1 MQTFQ
6 IHTKEKREATGDL
19 FGIFF
24 EDINHAADGGLYAE
38 LIQNRAFEFDP
49 IDNKQYHALYA
60 WEKCCLNTEEAV
72 APVEGVVQAESVAQ
86 TNATRQPT
94 QADSEAVSLEILTD
108 SPYTQKN
115 PHYLRITA
123 KTPYAGV
130 ENIGFNSGVALEGG
144 ETYHFSCYLRKVD
157 EPMNVKVCLVGKNS
171 ADGNGEKYGKE
182 YASCER
188 MADSSDWKKYTA
200 DLVIPADE
208 GCTDARLAL
217 VCTTPG
223 SVEVD
228 FVSLFPEH
236 TYKNRPNGLRKD
248 LCEMLEA
255 MHPKFIRFPGGC
267 LVHDGQLDLNAR
279 DSMYRWKNTIG
290 PVEERPARR
299 NNWGYNQT
307 LGLGYFEYFQL
318 AEDIGAEPLPV
329 LPAAYDPH
337 HQRKVPLD
345 ELGPWIDDA
354 LDLIEFANGDE
365 TTVWGKKRAEMGH
378 PKPFGLKY
386 LAIGNEEVG
395 EGFTERY
402 PYFHKAI
409 REKYPEIKLIGS
421 ASPFAAGGE
430 YERGWASA
438 RECGCDL
445 IDEHYYMNTDWM
457 IANVDRYDSFS
468 AEDPKVF
475 LGEYAS
481 WGNQWQNGLAEAA
494 FMTGL
499 EKNVHAVGLACYAP
513 MFANVDYVNWRP
525 DMIWFDN
532 HQVYGSANYYVQS
545 MFMRHQGTHRLDF
558 AVSEPEAEKTLR
570 LQEEEAIR
578 AGAKTVSG
586 SVRLQVN
593 EGQGVFF
600 EVTVQNND
608 TGKLHR
614 FTDCVCG
621 ADLEKLPKTYENAV
635 EAGVIPADWTDYTL
649 TMKAKETEGRKG
661 FMVCIGESHDNI
673 LWTLGGWQNLDISLE
688 HFKFGKGAC
697 LSEAMFSAEKDHEYE
712 LKLIVNGRT
721 MKAYVDGVE
730 YLDTIDKVPV
740 AKPLYVSAVFDEP
753 TGDVIIKAVNITG
766 KKQEAKIVLDGISGT
781 HQVQVEKMVAM
792 PSDENTME
800 KKKKVVPVTAEET
813 IEVAK
818 NGTFTRTFEPYSL
831 TILRIHP

>member
-1 MQTFQ
+1 MPCQLDEKNGQT
-6 IHTKEKREATGDL
+6 D
-19 FGIFF
+19 
-24 EDINHAADGGLYAE
+24 AAD
-38 LIQNRAFEFDP
+38 
-49 IDNKQYHALYA
+49 
-60 WEKCCLNTEEAV
+60 
-72 APVEGVVQAESVAQ
+72 
-86 TNATRQPT
+86 
-94 QADSEAVSLEILTD
+94 VSLTILTD
-108 SPYTQKN
+108 SPYTKKN

-123 KTPYAGV
+123 NSAAAGV
-130 ENIGFNSGVALEGG
+130 KNLGFNSGIALEAG
-144 ETYHFSCYLRKVD
+144 ETYHFSCYLRKID
-157 EPMNVKVCLVGKNS
+157 EPVTVKACLI
-171 ADGNGEKYGKE
+171 GKE
-182 YASCER
+182 GQIYASCELT
-188 MADSSDWKKYTA
+188 ADASDWKKYTA
-200 DLVIPADE
+200 DLKIAE
-208 GCTDARLAL
+208 GTSCTDANLAL
-217 VCTTPG
+217 VCMTPG

-228 FVSLFPEH
+228 FVSLFPAH

-267 LVHDGQLDLNAR
+267 LVHDGQLDENAR

-307 LGLGYFEYFQL
+307 FGLGYYEYFQL

-365 TTVWGKKRAEMGH
+365 TTVWGKKRADMGH
-378 PKPFGLKY
+378 PKPFGLHY

-409 REKYPEIKLIGS
+409 REKYPDIKLIGS

-457 IANVDRYDSFS
+457 IANVDRYDNFLSS
-468 AEDPKVF
+468 DPKVF

-481 WGNQWQNGLAEAA
+481 WGNQWENGLAEAA

-532 HQVYGSANYYVQS
+532 HQVYGSVNYYVQS

-558 AVSEPEAEKTLR
+558 TVTEPELEQTARLLAEQK
-570 LQEEEAIR
+570 IR
-578 AGAKTVSG
+578 ESAKTISG
-586 SVRLQVN
+586 PIRVLVN

-600 EVTVQNND
+600 EVTVKNHD

-621 ADLEKLPKTYENAV
+621 TESENRAASYENAV
-635 EAGVIPADWTDYTL
+635 ETGVIPKDWTNYTL
-649 TMKAKETEGRKG
+649 TMKAKETEGKKG
-661 FMVCIGESHDNI
+661 FLVYLGEASDHM
-673 LWTLGGWQNLDISLE
+673 LWTLGGWQNLDISME
-688 HFKFGKGAC
+688 HFKNGRGAC

-712 LKLIVNGRT
+712 LMLVVKDRT
-721 MKAYVDGVE
+721 MKIYVDGEE
-730 YLDTIDKVPV
+730 YLDTIDKIPVP
-740 AKPLYVSAVFDEP
+740 KPLYVSAALDEA
-753 TGDVIIKAVNITG
+753 TGDVIVKAVNITG
-766 KKQEAKIVLDGISGT
+766 NSQTAQLVLDGVNGT
-781 HQVQVEKMVAM
+781 HNVLVEKMAAAL
-792 PSDENTME
+792 SDENTME
-800 KKKKVVPVTAEET
+800 NKKCVVPAVSEET
-813 IEVAK
+813 IPD
-818 NGTFTRTFEPYSL
+818 GTFTRTFEPYSL
-831 TILRIHP
+831 TILRIRQ

>member
-1 MQTFQ
+1 MPCQLD
-6 IHTKEKREATGDL
+6 EKNGQVD
-19 FGIFF
+19 
-24 EDINHAADGGLYAE
+24 AAD
-38 LIQNRAFEFDP
+38 
-49 IDNKQYHALYA
+49 
-60 WEKCCLNTEEAV
+60 
-72 APVEGVVQAESVAQ
+72 
-86 TNATRQPT
+86 
-94 QADSEAVSLEILTD
+94 VSLTILTD
-108 SPYTQKN
+108 SPYTKKN

-123 KTPYAGV
+123 NSAYAGV
-130 ENIGFNSGVALEGG
+130 KNLGFNSGISLEGG
-144 ETYHFSCYLRKVD
+144 ERYHFSCYLRKVD
-157 EPMNVKVCLVGKNS
+157 EPVKVKACLI
-171 ADGNGEKYGKE
+171 GKE
-182 YASCER
+182 GQIYASCEIT
-188 MADSSDWKKYTA
+188 ADASDWKKYTA
-200 DLVIPADE
+200 DLEIAE
-208 GCTDARLAL
+208 GTSCTDANLAL
-217 VCTTPG
+217 VCMTPG

-228 FVSLFPEH
+228 FVSLFPAH

-267 LVHDGQLDLNAR
+267 LVHDGQLDENAR

-307 LGLGYFEYFQL
+307 LGLGYYEYFQL

-365 TTVWGKKRAEMGH
+365 TTVWGKKRADMGH
-378 PKPFGLKY
+378 PKPFGLHY

-409 REKYPEIKLIGS
+409 REKYPDIKLIGS

-457 IANVDRYDSFS
+457 IANVDRYDNFLSS
-468 AEDPKVF
+468 DPKVF

-481 WGNQWQNGLAEAA
+481 WGNQWENGLAEAA

-532 HQVYGSANYYVQS
+532 HQVYGSVNYYVQS

-558 AVSEPEAEKTLR
+558 TVTEPEAEQTAR
-570 LQEEEAIR
+570 LLAEQKIR
-578 AGAKTVSG
+578 ESAKTISG
-586 SVRLQVN
+586 PIRVLVN

-600 EVTVQNND
+600 EVTVKNHD

-621 ADLEKLPKTYENAV
+621 TESENRAASYENAV
-635 EAGVIPADWTDYTL
+635 ETGVIPKDWTNYTL
-649 TMKAKETEGRKG
+649 TMKAKETEGKKG
-661 FMVCIGESHDNI
+661 FLVYLGEESDHM
-673 LWTLGGWQNLDISLE
+673 LWTLGGWQNLDISME
-688 HFKFGKGAC
+688 HFKNGKGAC

-712 LKLIVNGRT
+712 LMLVVKDRT
-721 MKAYVDGVE
+721 MKIYVDGEE
-730 YLDTIDKVPV
+730 YLDTIDKIPVP
-740 AKPLYVSAVFDEP
+740 KPLYVSAALDEA
-753 TGDVIIKAVNITG
+753 TGDVIVKAVNITG
-766 KKQEAKIVLDGISGT
+766 NSQTAQLALDGVNGT
-781 HQVQVEKMVAM
+781 HNVLVEKMAAAL
-792 PSDENTME
+792 SDENTME
-800 KKKKVVPVTAEET
+800 NKKCVVPAVSEET
-813 IEVAK
+813 IPD
-818 NGTFTRTFEPYSL
+818 GTFTRTFEPYSL
-831 TILRIHP
+831 TILRIRQ

>member
-1 MQTFQ
+1 MSCQLD
-6 IHTKEKREATGDL
+6 EKNGQVD
-19 FGIFF
+19 
-24 EDINHAADGGLYAE
+24 AAD
-38 LIQNRAFEFDP
+38 
-49 IDNKQYHALYA
+49 
-60 WEKCCLNTEEAV
+60 
-72 APVEGVVQAESVAQ
+72 
-86 TNATRQPT
+86 
-94 QADSEAVSLEILTD
+94 VSLTILTD
-108 SPYTQKN
+108 SPYTKKN

-123 KTPYAGV
+123 NSAYAGV
-130 ENIGFNSGVALEGG
+130 KNLGFNSGISLEGG
-144 ETYHFSCYLRKVD
+144 ERYHFSCYLRKVD
-157 EPMNVKVCLVGKNS
+157 EPVKVKACLI
-171 ADGNGEKYGKE
+171 GKE
-182 YASCER
+182 GQIYASCEIT
-188 MADSSDWKKYTA
+188 ADASDWKKYTA
-200 DLVIPADE
+200 DLEIAE
-208 GCTDARLAL
+208 GTSCTDANLAL
-217 VCTTPG
+217 VCMTPG

-228 FVSLFPEH
+228 FVSLFPAH

-267 LVHDGQLDLNAR
+267 LVHDGQLDENAR

-307 LGLGYFEYFQL
+307 LGLGYYEYFQL

-365 TTVWGKKRAEMGH
+365 TTVWGKKRADMGH
-378 PKPFGLKY
+378 PKPFGLHY

-409 REKYPEIKLIGS
+409 REKYPDIKLIGS

-457 IANVDRYDSFS
+457 IANVDRYDNFLSS
-468 AEDPKVF
+468 DPKVF

-481 WGNQWQNGLAEAA
+481 WGNQWENGLFEAA

-532 HQVYGSANYYVQS
+532 HQVYGSVNYYVQS

-558 AVSEPEAEKTLR
+558 TVKEPELEQTARLLAEQK
-570 LQEEEAIR
+570 IR
-578 AGAKTVSG
+578 ESAKTISG
-586 SVRLQVN
+586 PIRVLVN

-600 EVTVQNND
+600 EVTVKNHD

-621 ADLEKLPKTYENAV
+621 TESENRAVSYENAV
-635 EAGVIPADWTDYTL
+635 EVGVIPKDWTNYTL
-649 TMKAKETEGRKG
+649 TMKAKETEGKKG
-661 FMVCIGESHDNI
+661 FLVYLGEESDHM
-673 LWTLGGWQNLDISLE
+673 LWTLGGWQNLDISME
-688 HFKFGKGAC
+688 HFKNGKGAC

-712 LKLIVNGRT
+712 LMLVVKDRT
-721 MKAYVDGVE
+721 MKIYVDGEE
-730 YLDTIDKVPV
+730 YLDTIDKIPVP
-740 AKPLYVSAVFDEP
+740 KPLYVSAALDEA
-753 TGDVIIKAVNITG
+753 TGDVIVKAVNITG
-766 KKQEAKIVLDGISGT
+766 NSQTAQLALDGVNGT
-781 HQVQVEKMVAM
+781 HNVLVEKMAAAL
-792 PSDENTME
+792 SDENTME
-800 KKKKVVPVTAEET
+800 NKKCVVPAVSEET
-813 IEVAK
+813 IPD
-818 NGTFTRTFEPYSL
+818 GTFTRTFEPYSL
-831 TILRIHP
+831 TILRIRQ

>member
-38 LIQNRAFEFDP
+38 LVQNRAFEFDP

-60 WEKCCLNTEEAV
+60 WEKCSLNAKEKQAAEAV
-72 APVEGVVQAESVAQ
+72 F
-86 TNATRQPT
+86 
-94 QADSEAVSLEILTD
+94 LEILTD

-123 KTPYAGV
+123 KAPYAGV
-130 ENIGFNSGVALEGG
+130 QNIGFNSGISLAGG

-157 EPMNVKVCLVGKNS
+157 EQVTVKVCLIGK
-171 ADGNGEKYGKE
+171 DEKYGKE
-182 YASCER
+182 YAACELVS
-188 MADSSDWKKYTA
+188 DSSDWKKYTA
-200 DLVIPADE
+200 DLVIPE
-208 GCTDARLAL
+208 GESCTDARLAL
-217 VCTTPG
+217 VCTTSG

-228 FVSLFPEH
+228 FVSLFPAH

-267 LVHDGQLDLNAR
+267 LVHDGQLDPNAR

-365 TTVWGKKRAEMGH
+365 TTVWGKKRAQMGH

-395 EGFTERY
+395 EGFPERY

-532 HQVYGSANYYVQS
+532 HQVYGSVNYYVQS

-558 AVSEPEAEKTLR
+558 TMSEPQDEQTARLAAE
-570 LQEEEAIR
+570 QEIR
-578 AGAKTVSG
+578 DNAKTISG
-586 SVRLQVN
+586 PVRLQVN

-621 ADLEKLPKTYENAV
+621 AESEKRSVSYANAV
-635 EAGVIPADWTDYTL
+635 EAGVIPADWTNYTL
-649 TMKAKETEGRKG
+649 TMKAKEIEGRKG
-661 FMVCIGESHDNI
+661 FMIYIGEAHDNM

-688 HFKFGKGAC
+688 HFKNGKGAC
-697 LSEAMFSAEKDHEYE
+697 LSEAMFSAEKEHEYE
-712 LKLIVNGRT
+712 FKLIVEGRT
-721 MKAYVDGVE
+721 MKAYVDDVK

-740 AKPLYVSAVFDEP
+740 AQPLYVSAALDEL
-753 TGDVIIKAVNITG
+753 TGDVIVKAVNITG
-766 KKQEAKIVLDGISGT
+766 KKQEAEIALDGIKGV

-800 KKKKVVPVTAEET
+800 EKKKVVPVTAEER
-813 IEVAK
+813 IAD
-818 NGTFTRTFEPYSL
+818 GTFTRAFEPYSL

>member
-1 MQTFQ
+1 MPCQLDEKNGQT
-6 IHTKEKREATGDL
+6 D
-19 FGIFF
+19 
-24 EDINHAADGGLYAE
+24 AAD
-38 LIQNRAFEFDP
+38 
-49 IDNKQYHALYA
+49 
-60 WEKCCLNTEEAV
+60 
-72 APVEGVVQAESVAQ
+72 
-86 TNATRQPT
+86 
-94 QADSEAVSLEILTD
+94 VSLTILTD
-108 SPYTQKN
+108 SPYTKKN

-123 KTPYAGV
+123 NSAAAGV
-130 ENIGFNSGVALEGG
+130 KNLGFNSGIALKGG
-144 ETYHFSCYLRKVD
+144 ETYHFSCYLRKID
-157 EPMNVKVCLVGKNS
+157 EPVTVKACLI
-171 ADGNGEKYGKE
+171 GKE
-182 YASCER
+182 GQIYASCELA
-188 MADSSDWKKYTA
+188 ADASDWKKYTA
-200 DLVIPADE
+200 DLKIAE
-208 GCTDARLAL
+208 GTSCTDANLAL
-217 VCTTPG
+217 VCMTPG

-228 FVSLFPEH
+228 FVSLFPAH
-236 TYKNRPNGLRKD
+236 TYKDRPNGLRKD

-267 LVHDGQLDLNAR
+267 LVHDGQLDENAR

-307 LGLGYFEYFQL
+307 LGLGYYEYFQL
-318 AEDIGAEPLPV
+318 AEDIGVEPLPV

-365 TTVWGKKRAEMGH
+365 TTVWGKKRADMGH
-378 PKPFGLKY
+378 PKPFGLHY

-409 REKYPEIKLIGS
+409 REKYPDIKLIGS

-457 IANVDRYDSFS
+457 IANVDRYDNFLSS
-468 AEDPKVF
+468 DPKVF

-481 WGNQWQNGLAEAA
+481 WGNQWENGLAEAA

-532 HQVYGSANYYVQS
+532 HQVYGSVNYYVQS

-558 AVSEPEAEKTLR
+558 TVTEPELEQTARLLAEQK
-570 LQEEEAIR
+570 IR
-578 AGAKTVSG
+578 ESAKTISG
-586 SVRLQVN
+586 PIRVLVN

-600 EVTVQNND
+600 EVTVKNHD

-621 ADLEKLPKTYENAV
+621 TESENRAASYENAV
-635 EAGVIPADWTDYTL
+635 ETGVIPKDWTNYTL
-649 TMKAKETEGRKG
+649 TMKAKETEGKKG
-661 FMVCIGESHDNI
+661 FLVYLGEASDHM
-673 LWTLGGWQNLDISLE
+673 LWTLGGWQNLDISME
-688 HFKFGKGAC
+688 HFKNGKGAC

-712 LKLIVNGRT
+712 LMLVVKDRT
-721 MKAYVDGVE
+721 MKIYVDGEE
-730 YLDTIDKVPV
+730 YLDTIDKIPVP
-740 AKPLYVSAVFDEP
+740 KPLYVSAALDEA
-753 TGDVIIKAVNITG
+753 TGDVIVKAVNITG
-766 KKQEAKIVLDGISGT
+766 NSQTAQLVLDGVNGT
-781 HQVQVEKMVAM
+781 HNVLVEKMAAAL
-792 PSDENTME
+792 SDENTME
-800 KKKKVVPVTAEET
+800 NKKCVVPAVSEET
-813 IEVAK
+813 IPD
-818 NGTFTRTFEPYSL
+818 GTFTRTFEPYSL
-831 TILRIHP
+831 TILRIRQ

>member
-1 MQTFQ
+1 MSCQLD
-6 IHTKEKREATGDL
+6 EKNGQVD
-19 FGIFF
+19 
-24 EDINHAADGGLYAE
+24 AAD
-38 LIQNRAFEFDP
+38 
-49 IDNKQYHALYA
+49 
-60 WEKCCLNTEEAV
+60 
-72 APVEGVVQAESVAQ
+72 
-86 TNATRQPT
+86 
-94 QADSEAVSLEILTD
+94 VSLTILTD
-108 SPYTQKN
+108 SPYTKKN

-123 KTPYAGV
+123 NSAYAGV
-130 ENIGFNSGVALEGG
+130 KNLGFNSGISLEGG
-144 ETYHFSCYLRKVD
+144 ERYHFSCYLRKVD
-157 EPMNVKVCLVGKNS
+157 EPVKVKACLI
-171 ADGNGEKYGKE
+171 GKE
-182 YASCER
+182 GQIYASCEIT
-188 MADSSDWKKYTA
+188 ADASDWKKYTA
-200 DLVIPADE
+200 DLEIAE
-208 GCTDARLAL
+208 GTSCTDANLAL
-217 VCTTPG
+217 VCMTPG

-228 FVSLFPEH
+228 FVSLFPAH

-267 LVHDGQLDLNAR
+267 LVHDGQLDENAR

-307 LGLGYFEYFQL
+307 LGLGYYEYFQL

-365 TTVWGKKRAEMGH
+365 TTVWGKKRADMGH
-378 PKPFGLKY
+378 PKPFGLHY

-409 REKYPEIKLIGS
+409 REKYPDIKLIGS

-457 IANVDRYDSFS
+457 IANVDRYDNFLSS
-468 AEDPKVF
+468 DPKVF

-481 WGNQWQNGLAEAA
+481 WGNQWENGLAEAA

-532 HQVYGSANYYVQS
+532 HQVYGSVNYYVQS

-558 AVSEPEAEKTLR
+558 TVTEPELEQTAR
-570 LQEEEAIR
+570 LLEEQKIR
-578 AGAKTVSG
+578 ESAKTISG
-586 SVRLQVN
+586 PIRVLVN

-600 EVTVQNND
+600 EVTVKNHD
-608 TGKLHR
+608 TEKLHR

-621 ADLEKLPKTYENAV
+621 TESENRAASYENAV
-635 EAGVIPADWTDYTL
+635 ETGVIPKDWTNYTL
-649 TMKAKETEGRKG
+649 TMKAKETEGKKG
-661 FMVCIGESHDNI
+661 FLVYLGEASDHM
-673 LWTLGGWQNLDISLE
+673 LWTLGGWQNLDISME
-688 HFKFGKGAC
+688 HFKNGKGAC

-712 LKLIVNGRT
+712 LMLVVKDRT
-721 MKAYVDGVE
+721 MKIYVDGEE
-730 YLDTIDKVPV
+730 YLDTIDKIPVP
-740 AKPLYVSAVFDEP
+740 KPLYVSAALDEA
-753 TGDVIIKAVNITG
+753 TGDVIVKAVNITG
-766 KKQEAKIVLDGISGT
+766 NSQTAQLALDGVNGT
-781 HQVQVEKMVAM
+781 HNVLVEKMAAAL
-792 PSDENTME
+792 SDENTME
-800 KKKKVVPVTAEET
+800 NKKCVVPAVSEET
-813 IEVAK
+813 IPD
-818 NGTFTRTFEPYSL
+818 GTFTRTFEPYSL
-831 TILRIHP
+831 TILRIRQ

>member
-1 MQTFQ
+1 MPCQLD
-6 IHTKEKREATGDL
+6 EKNGQVD
-19 FGIFF
+19 
-24 EDINHAADGGLYAE
+24 AAD
-38 LIQNRAFEFDP
+38 
-49 IDNKQYHALYA
+49 
-60 WEKCCLNTEEAV
+60 
-72 APVEGVVQAESVAQ
+72 
-86 TNATRQPT
+86 
-94 QADSEAVSLEILTD
+94 VSLTILTD
-108 SPYTQKN
+108 SPYTKKN

-123 KTPYAGV
+123 NSAYAGV
-130 ENIGFNSGVALEGG
+130 KNLGFNSGISLEGG
-144 ETYHFSCYLRKVD
+144 ERYHFSCYLRKVD
-157 EPMNVKVCLVGKNS
+157 EPVKVKACLI
-171 ADGNGEKYGKE
+171 GKE
-182 YASCER
+182 GQIYASCEIT
-188 MADSSDWKKYTA
+188 ADASDWKKYTA
-200 DLVIPADE
+200 DLEIAE
-208 GCTDARLAL
+208 GTSCTDANLAL
-217 VCTTPG
+217 VCMTPG

-228 FVSLFPEH
+228 FVSLFPAH

-267 LVHDGQLDLNAR
+267 LVHDGQLDENAR

-307 LGLGYFEYFQL
+307 LGLGYYEYFQL

-365 TTVWGKKRAEMGH
+365 TTVWGKKRADMGH
-378 PKPFGLKY
+378 PKPFGLHY

-409 REKYPEIKLIGS
+409 REKYPDIKLIGS

-457 IANVDRYDSFS
+457 IANVDRYDNFLSS
-468 AEDPKVF
+468 DPKVF

-481 WGNQWQNGLAEAA
+481 WGNQWENGLAEAA

-532 HQVYGSANYYVQS
+532 HQVYGSVNYYVQS

-558 AVSEPEAEKTLR
+558 TVTEPELEQTARLLAEQK
-570 LQEEEAIR
+570 IR
-578 AGAKTVSG
+578 ESAKTISG
-586 SVRLQVN
+586 PIRLLVN

-600 EVTVQNND
+600 EVTVKNHD

-621 ADLEKLPKTYENAV
+621 TESENRAVSYENAV
-635 EAGVIPADWTDYTL
+635 EVGVIPKDWTNYTL
-649 TMKAKETEGRKG
+649 TMKAKETEGKKG
-661 FMVCIGESHDNI
+661 FLVYLGEESDHM
-673 LWTLGGWQNLDISLE
+673 LWTLGGWQNLDISME
-688 HFKFGKGAC
+688 HFKNGRGAC

-712 LKLIVNGRT
+712 LMLVVKDRT
-721 MKAYVDGVE
+721 MKIYVDGEE
-730 YLDTIDKVPV
+730 YLDTIDKIPVP
-740 AKPLYVSAVFDEP
+740 KQLYVSAALDEA
-753 TGDVIIKAVNITG
+753 TGDVIVKAVNITG
-766 KKQEAKIVLDGISGT
+766 NSQTAQLALDGVNGT
-781 HQVQVEKMVAM
+781 HNVLVEKMAAAL
-792 PSDENTME
+792 SYENTME
-800 KKKKVVPVTAEET
+800 NKKCVVPAVSEET
-813 IEVAK
+813 IPD
-818 NGTFTRTFEPYSL
+818 GTFTRTFEPYSL
-831 TILRIHP
+831 TILRIRQ

>member
-1 MQTFQ
+1 MPCQLD
-6 IHTKEKREATGDL
+6 EKNGQVD
-19 FGIFF
+19 
-24 EDINHAADGGLYAE
+24 AAD
-38 LIQNRAFEFDP
+38 
-49 IDNKQYHALYA
+49 
-60 WEKCCLNTEEAV
+60 
-72 APVEGVVQAESVAQ
+72 
-86 TNATRQPT
+86 
-94 QADSEAVSLEILTD
+94 VSLTILTD
-108 SPYTQKN
+108 SPYTKKN

-123 KTPYAGV
+123 NSAYAGV
-130 ENIGFNSGVALEGG
+130 KNLGFNSGISLEGG
-144 ETYHFSCYLRKVD
+144 ERYHFSCYLRKVD
-157 EPMNVKVCLVGKNS
+157 EPVKVKACLI
-171 ADGNGEKYGKE
+171 GKE
-182 YASCER
+182 GQIYASCEIT
-188 MADSSDWKKYTA
+188 ADASDWKKYTA
-200 DLVIPADE
+200 DLEIAE
-208 GCTDARLAL
+208 GTSCTDANLAL
-217 VCTTPG
+217 VCMTPG

-228 FVSLFPEH
+228 FVSLFPAH

-267 LVHDGQLDLNAR
+267 LVHDGQLDENAR

-307 LGLGYFEYFQL
+307 LGLGYYEYFQL

-365 TTVWGKKRAEMGH
+365 TTVWGKKRADMGH
-378 PKPFGLKY
+378 PKPFGLHY

-409 REKYPEIKLIGS
+409 REKYPDIKLIGS

-457 IANVDRYDSFS
+457 IANVDRYDNFLSS
-468 AEDPKVF
+468 DPKVF

-481 WGNQWQNGLAEAA
+481 WGNQWENGLAEAA

-532 HQVYGSANYYVQS
+532 HQVYGSVNYYVQS

-558 AVSEPEAEKTLR
+558 TVTEPELEQTARLLAEQK
-570 LQEEEAIR
+570 IR
-578 AGAKTVSG
+578 ESAKTISG
-586 SVRLQVN
+586 PIRVLVN

-600 EVTVQNND
+600 EVTVKNHD

-621 ADLEKLPKTYENAV
+621 TESENRAASYENAV
-635 EAGVIPADWTDYTL
+635 ETGVIPKDWTNYTL
-649 TMKAKETEGRKG
+649 TMKAKETEGKKG
-661 FMVCIGESHDNI
+661 FLVYLGEESDHM
-673 LWTLGGWQNLDISLE
+673 LWTLGGWQNLDISME
-688 HFKFGKGAC
+688 HFKNGRGAC

-712 LKLIVNGRT
+712 LMLVVKDRT
-721 MKAYVDGVE
+721 MKIYVDGEE
-730 YLDTIDKVPV
+730 YLDTIDKIPVP
-740 AKPLYVSAVFDEP
+740 KPLYVSAALDEA
-753 TGDVIIKAVNITG
+753 TGDVIVKAVNITG
-766 KKQEAKIVLDGISGT
+766 NSQTAQLALDGVNGT
-781 HQVQVEKMVAM
+781 HNVLVEKMAAAL
-792 PSDENTME
+792 SDENTME
-800 KKKKVVPVTAEET
+800 NKKCVVPAVSEET
-813 IEVAK
+813 IPD
-818 NGTFTRTFEPYSL
+818 GTFTRTFEPYSL
-831 TILRIHP
+831 TILRIRQ

>member
-38 LIQNRAFEFDP
+38 MIQNRAFEFDP

-60 WEKCCLNTEEAV
+60 WEKCCLNTEEAT
-72 APVEGVVQAESVAQ
+72 A
-86 TNATRQPT
+86 
-94 QADSEAVSLEILTD
+94 QADSEAVLLEILTD

-123 KTPYAGV
+123 KTPYTGV
-130 ENIGFNSGVALEGG
+130 ENTGFNSGIALTGG
-144 ETYHFSCYLRKVD
+144 ETYHFSCYLRKVG
-157 EPMNVKVCLVGKNS
+157 EPMNVKVCLMKKARKNENDETVGMDRV
-171 ADGNGEKYGKE
+171 DGNDRKDKEYSKE
-182 YASCER
+182 YASCNLT
-188 MADSSDWKKYTA
+188 ADSSEWKKYTA
-200 DLVIPADE
+200 DFVIPE
-208 GCTDARLAL
+208 GESCTDARLAL

-223 SVEVD
+223 SVEAD
-228 FVSLFPEH
+228 FVSLFPAH

-267 LVHDGQLDLNAR
+267 LVHDGQLDPNAR

-337 HQRKVPLD
+337 HQRKVPFD

-457 IANVDRYDSFS
+457 IANVDRYDNFS

-545 MFMRHQGTHRLDF
+545 MFMRHQGTHRFDF
-558 AVSEPEAEKTLR
+558 TVFEPDAEKALR
-570 LQEEEAIR
+570 LQKEEAIR
-578 AGAKTVSG
+578 AGAKTISG
-586 SVRLQVN
+586 PVRVLVN

-600 EVTVQNND
+600 DVTVQNTK

-621 ADLEKLPKTYENAV
+621 EDLEKCLVSYENAV
-635 EAGVIPADWTDYTL
+635 EAGVIPSDWTDYTL
-649 TMKAKETEGRKG
+649 TMKAKETAGRKG
-661 FMVCIGESHDNI
+661 FVVYIGEPHDNM

-688 HFKFGKGAC
+688 HFKYGKGAC
-697 LSEAMFSAEKDHEYE
+697 LSEAMFAAEKNHEYE
-712 LKLIVNGRT
+712 LKLTVSGRT

-740 AKPLYVSAVFDEP
+740 VQPLYVSAAFDDQ
-753 TGDVIIKAVNITG
+753 TGDVIVKAVNITG
-766 KKQEAKIVLDGISGT
+766 KECEAVIALDGISGV
-781 HQVQVEKMVAM
+781 HHVQIEKMAAL

-800 KKKKVVPVTAEET
+800 EKKKVVPVTAEET
-813 IEVAK
+813 IAG
-818 NGTFTRTFEPYSL
+818 GTFTRTFEPYSL

>member
-6 IHTKEKREATGDL
+6 INTKEKREATGDL

-49 IDNKQYHALYA
+49 IDNKNYLALYA
-60 WEKCCLNTEEAV
+60 WMPWQLDEKN
-72 APVEGVVQAESVAQ
+72 GQ
-86 TNATRQPT
+86 TDA
-94 QADSEAVSLEILTD
+94 ADVSLTILTE
-108 SPYTQKN
+108 SPYTKKN

-123 KTPYAGV
+123 NSAAAGV
-130 ENIGFNSGVALEGG
+130 KNLGFNSGIALECG
-144 ETYHFSCYLRKVD
+144 ETYHFSCYLRKID
-157 EPMNVKVCLVGKNS
+157 EPVTVKACLI
-171 ADGNGEKYGKE
+171 GKE
-182 YASCER
+182 GQIYASCELT
-188 MADSSDWKKYTA
+188 ADASDWKKYTA
-200 DLVIPADE
+200 DLKIAE
-208 GCTDARLAL
+208 GTSCTDANLAL
-217 VCTTPG
+217 VCMTPS

-228 FVSLFPEH
+228 FVSLFPAH

-267 LVHDGQLDLNAR
+267 LVHDGQLDENAR

-290 PVEERPARR
+290 PVEERSARR

-307 LGLGYFEYFQL
+307 LGLGYYEYFQL

-365 TTVWGKKRAEMGH
+365 TTVWGKKRADMGH
-378 PKPFGLKY
+378 PKPFGLHY

-409 REKYPEIKLIGS
+409 REKYPDIKLIGS

-457 IANVDRYDSFS
+457 IANVDRYDNFLSS
-468 AEDPKVF
+468 DPKVF

-481 WGNQWQNGLAEAA
+481 WGNQWENGLAEAA

-532 HQVYGSANYYVQS
+532 NQVYGSVNYYVQS

-558 AVSEPEAEKTLR
+558 TVTEPELEQTARLLAEQK
-570 LQEEEAIR
+570 IR
-578 AGAKTVSG
+578 ESAKTISG
-586 SVRLQVN
+586 PIRVLVN

-600 EVTVQNND
+600 EVTVKNHD

-621 ADLEKLPKTYENAV
+621 TESENRAASYENAV
-635 EAGVIPADWTDYTL
+635 ETGVIPKDWTNYTL
-649 TMKAKETEGRKG
+649 TMKAKETEGKKG
-661 FMVCIGESHDNI
+661 FLVYLGEASDHM
-673 LWTLGGWQNLDISLE
+673 LWTLGGWQNLDISME
-688 HFKFGKGAC
+688 HFKNGRGAC

-712 LKLIVNGRT
+712 LMLVVKDRT
-721 MKAYVDGVE
+721 MKIYVDGEE
-730 YLDTIDKVPV
+730 YLDTIDKIPVP
-740 AKPLYVSAVFDEP
+740 KPLYVSAALDEA
-753 TGDVIIKAVNITG
+753 TGDVIVKAVNITG
-766 KKQEAKIVLDGISGT
+766 NSQTAQLALDGVNGT
-781 HQVQVEKMVAM
+781 HNVLVEKMAAAL
-792 PSDENTME
+792 SDENTME
-800 KKKKVVPVTAEET
+800 NKKCVVPAVSEET
-813 IEVAK
+813 IPD
-818 NGTFTRTFEPYSL
+818 GTFTRTFEPYSL
-831 TILRIHP
+831 TILRIRQ

>member
-6 IHTKEKREATGDL
+6 INTKEKREATGDL

-49 IDNKQYHALYA
+49 IDNKKYHTLYA
-60 WEKCCLNTEEAV
+60 WMPCQLDEKN
-72 APVEGVVQAESVAQ
+72 GQ
-86 TNATRQPT
+86 TDA
-94 QADSEAVSLEILTD
+94 ADVSLTILTE
-108 SPYTQKN
+108 SPYTKKN

-123 KTPYAGV
+123 NSAAAGV
-130 ENIGFNSGVALEGG
+130 KNLGFNSGIALECG
-144 ETYHFSCYLRKVD
+144 ETYHFSCYLRKID
-157 EPMNVKVCLVGKNS
+157 EPVTVKACLI
-171 ADGNGEKYGKE
+171 GKE
-182 YASCER
+182 GQIYASCELT
-188 MADSSDWKKYTA
+188 ADASDWKKYTA
-200 DLVIPADE
+200 DLKIAE
-208 GCTDARLAL
+208 GTSCTDANLAL
-217 VCTTPG
+217 VCMTPG

-228 FVSLFPEH
+228 FVSLFPAQ

-267 LVHDGQLDLNAR
+267 LVHDGQLDENAR

-307 LGLGYFEYFQL
+307 LGLGYYEYFQL

-365 TTVWGKKRAEMGH
+365 TTVWGKKRADMGH
-378 PKPFGLKY
+378 PKPFGLHY

-409 REKYPEIKLIGS
+409 REKYPDIKLIGS

-457 IANVDRYDSFS
+457 IANVDRYDNFLSS
-468 AEDPKVF
+468 DPKVF

-481 WGNQWQNGLAEAA
+481 WGNQWENGLAEAA

-532 HQVYGSANYYVQS
+532 NQVYGSVNYYVQS

-558 AVSEPEAEKTLR
+558 TVTEPELEQTARLLAEQKMRESAKTISG
-570 LQEEEAIR
+570 AIR
-578 AGAKTVSG
+578 V
-586 SVRLQVN
+586 LVN

-600 EVTVQNND
+600 EVTVKNHD

-621 ADLEKLPKTYENAV
+621 TESENRAASYENAV
-635 EAGVIPADWTDYTL
+635 ETGVIPKDWTNYTL
-649 TMKAKETEGRKG
+649 TMKAKETEGKKG
-661 FMVCIGESHDNI
+661 FLVYLGEASDHM
-673 LWTLGGWQNLDISLE
+673 LWTLGGWQNLDISME
-688 HFKFGKGAC
+688 HFKNGRGAC

-712 LKLIVNGRT
+712 LMLVVKDRT
-721 MKAYVDGVE
+721 MKIYVDGEE
-730 YLDTIDKVPV
+730 YLDTIDKIPVP
-740 AKPLYVSAVFDEP
+740 KPLYVSAALDEA
-753 TGDVIIKAVNITG
+753 TGDVIVKAVNITG
-766 KKQEAKIVLDGISGT
+766 NSQTAQIALDGVNGT
-781 HQVQVEKMVAM
+781 HNVLVEKMAAAL
-792 PSDENTME
+792 SDENTME
-800 KKKKVVPVTAEET
+800 NKKCVVPAVSEET
-813 IEVAK
+813 IPD
-818 NGTFTRTFEPYSL
+818 GTFTRTFEPYSL
-831 TILRIHP
+831 TILRIRQ

>member
-60 WEKCCLNTEEAV
+60 WEKCCLNTVKEACKS
-72 APVEGVVQAESVAQ
+72 A
-86 TNATRQPT
+86 N
-94 QADSEAVSLEILTD
+94 QADEENVSLTILTD
-108 SPYTQKN
+108 SPYTKKN

-130 ENIGFNSGVALEGG
+130 ENIGFNSGIALEGG

-157 EPMNVKVCLVGKNS
+157 EPMNVKVSLIPKDDKSETDENQIS
-171 ADGNGEKYGKE
+171 EETNETTIKE
-182 YASCER
+182 YASCELV
-188 MADSSDWKKYTA
+188 ADASDWKKYTA
-200 DLVIPADE
+200 DLVIPKGE
-208 GCTDARLAL
+208 SCTDARLAL

-228 FVSLFPEH
+228 FVSLFPAH

-267 LVHDGQLDLNAR
+267 LVHDGQLDPNAR

-337 HQRKVPLD
+337 HQRKVPID
-345 ELGPWIDDA
+345 KLGPWIDDA

-365 TTVWGKKRAEMGH
+365 TTVWGKKRAELGH

-457 IANVDRYDSFS
+457 IANVDRYDNFS
-468 AEDPKVF
+468 ASDPKVF

-481 WGNQWQNGLAEAA
+481 WGNKWENGLAEAA

-532 HQVYGSANYYVQS
+532 HQVYGSVNYYVQS

-558 AVSEPEAEKTLR
+558 TVSEPQAEQTAR
-570 LQEEEAIR
+570 LAAEQEIR
-578 AGAKTVSG
+578 QSAKTISG
-586 SVRLQVN
+586 PVRVQVN

-621 ADLEKLPKTYENAV
+621 AKSEKIPASYANAV
-635 EAGVIPADWTDYTL
+635 EAGVIPADWTNYTL
-649 TMKAKETEGRKG
+649 TMKAKEIEGRKG
-661 FMVCIGESHDNI
+661 FLIYIGEAHDNM

-688 HFKFGKGAC
+688 HFKNGKGAC
-697 LSEAMFSAEKDHEYE
+697 LSEAMFSAEKEHEYE
-712 LKLIVNGRT
+712 FKLIVEGRT

-740 AKPLYVSAVFDEP
+740 AKPLYVSTAFDEA
-753 TGDVIIKAVNITG
+753 TGDVIVKAVNITG
-766 KKQEAKIVLDGISGT
+766 SEQSAQIALEGVSGV
-781 HQVQVEKMVAM
+781 HRVQIEKMTAA
-792 PSDENTME
+792 PSEENTME
-800 KKKKVVPVTAEET
+800 EKKKVAPVTAEET
-813 IEVAK
+813 IAD
-818 NGTFTRTFEPYSL
+818 GTFTRTFEPYSL
-831 TILRIHP
+831 TVLRIHP

>member
-1 MQTFQ
+1 M
-6 IHTKEKREATGDL
+6 
-19 FGIFF
+19 
-24 EDINHAADGGLYAE
+24 
-38 LIQNRAFEFDP
+38 
-49 IDNKQYHALYA
+49 
-60 WEKCCLNTEEAV
+60 
-72 APVEGVVQAESVAQ
+72 
-86 TNATRQPT
+86 
-94 QADSEAVSLEILTD
+94 
-108 SPYTQKN
+108 
-115 PHYLRITA
+115 
-123 KTPYAGV
+123 
-130 ENIGFNSGVALEGG
+130 
-144 ETYHFSCYLRKVD
+144 
-157 EPMNVKVCLVGKNS
+157 
-171 ADGNGEKYGKE
+171 
-182 YASCER
+182 
-188 MADSSDWKKYTA
+188 
-200 DLVIPADE
+200 
-208 GCTDARLAL
+208 
-217 VCTTPG
+217 TPG

-228 FVSLFPEH
+228 FVSLFPTH

-267 LVHDGQLDLNAR
+267 LVHDGQLDENAR

-307 LGLGYFEYFQL
+307 LGLGYYEYFQL

-365 TTVWGKKRAEMGH
+365 TTVWGKKRADMGH
-378 PKPFGLKY
+378 PKPFGLHY

-409 REKYPEIKLIGS
+409 REKYPDIKLIGS

-457 IANVDRYDSFS
+457 IANVDRYDNFLSS
-468 AEDPKVF
+468 DPKVF

-481 WGNQWQNGLAEAA
+481 WGNQWENGLVEAA

-532 HQVYGSANYYVQS
+532 HQVYGSVNYYVQS

-558 AVSEPEAEKTLR
+558 TVTEPKSEQTERLLAEQK
-570 LQEEEAIR
+570 IR
-578 AGAKTVSG
+578 ESAKTISG
-586 SVRLQVN
+586 PIRLLVN

-600 EVTVQNND
+600 EVTVKNHD

-621 ADLEKLPKTYENAV
+621 TESENRAVSYENAV
-635 EAGVIPADWTDYTL
+635 EVGVIPKDWTNYTL
-649 TMKAKETEGRKG
+649 TMKAKETEGKKG
-661 FMVCIGESHDNI
+661 FLVYLGEASDHM
-673 LWTLGGWQNLDISLE
+673 LWTLGGWQNLDISME
-688 HFKFGKGAC
+688 HFKNGKGAC

-712 LKLIVNGRT
+712 LMLVVKDRT
-721 MKAYVDGVE
+721 MKIYVDGEE
-730 YLDTIDKVPV
+730 YLDTIDKIPVP
-740 AKPLYVSAVFDEP
+740 KPLYVSAAFDET
-753 TGDVIIKAVNITG
+753 TGDVIVKAVNITG
-766 KKQEAKIVLDGISGT
+766 NLQAAQLALDGVNGT
-781 HQVQVEKMVAM
+781 HNVLVEKMAAAL
-792 PSDENTME
+792 SDENTME
-800 KKKKVVPVTAEET
+800 NKKCVVSAVSEET
-813 IEVAK
+813 IPD
-818 NGTFTRTFEPYSL
+818 GTFTRTFEPYSL
-831 TILRIHP
+831 TILRIRQ

>member
-1 MQTFQ
+1 MPCQLD
-6 IHTKEKREATGDL
+6 EKNGQVD
-19 FGIFF
+19 
-24 EDINHAADGGLYAE
+24 AAD
-38 LIQNRAFEFDP
+38 
-49 IDNKQYHALYA
+49 
-60 WEKCCLNTEEAV
+60 
-72 APVEGVVQAESVAQ
+72 
-86 TNATRQPT
+86 
-94 QADSEAVSLEILTD
+94 VSLTILTD
-108 SPYTQKN
+108 SPYTKKN

-123 KTPYAGV
+123 NSAYAGV
-130 ENIGFNSGVALEGG
+130 KNLGFNSGISLEGG
-144 ETYHFSCYLRKVD
+144 ERYHFSCYLRKVD
-157 EPMNVKVCLVGKNS
+157 EPVKVKACLI
-171 ADGNGEKYGKE
+171 GKE
-182 YASCER
+182 GQIYASCEIT
-188 MADSSDWKKYTA
+188 ADASDWKKYTA
-200 DLVIPADE
+200 DLEIAE
-208 GCTDARLAL
+208 GTSCTDANLAL
-217 VCTTPG
+217 VCMTPG

-228 FVSLFPEH
+228 FVSLFPAH

-267 LVHDGQLDLNAR
+267 LVHDGQLDENAR

-307 LGLGYFEYFQL
+307 LGLGYYEYFQL

-365 TTVWGKKRAEMGH
+365 TTVWGKKRADMGH
-378 PKPFGLKY
+378 PKPFGLHY

-409 REKYPEIKLIGS
+409 REKYPDIKLIGS

-457 IANVDRYDSFS
+457 IANVDRYDNFLSS
-468 AEDPKVF
+468 DPKVF

-481 WGNQWQNGLAEAA
+481 WGNQWENGLFEAA

-532 HQVYGSANYYVQS
+532 HQVYGSVNYYVQS

-558 AVSEPEAEKTLR
+558 TVKEPELEQTARLLAEQK
-570 LQEEEAIR
+570 IR
-578 AGAKTVSG
+578 ESAKTISG
-586 SVRLQVN
+586 PIRVLVN

-600 EVTVQNND
+600 EVTVKNHD

-621 ADLEKLPKTYENAV
+621 TESENRAASYENAV
-635 EAGVIPADWTDYTL
+635 ETGVIPKDWTNYTL
-649 TMKAKETEGRKG
+649 TMKAKETEGKKG
-661 FMVCIGESHDNI
+661 FLVYLGEESDHM
-673 LWTLGGWQNLDISLE
+673 LWTLGGWQNLDISME
-688 HFKFGKGAC
+688 HFKNGRGAC

-712 LKLIVNGRT
+712 LMLVVKDRT
-721 MKAYVDGVE
+721 MKIYVDGEE
-730 YLDTIDKVPV
+730 YLDTIDKIPVP
-740 AKPLYVSAVFDEP
+740 KPLYVSAALDEA
-753 TGDVIIKAVNITG
+753 TGDVIVKAVNITG
-766 KKQEAKIVLDGISGT
+766 NSQTAQLALDGVNGT
-781 HQVQVEKMVAM
+781 HNVLVEKMAAAL
-792 PSDENTME
+792 SDENTME
-800 KKKKVVPVTAEET
+800 NKKCVVPAVSEET
-813 IEVAK
+813 IPD
-818 NGTFTRTFEPYSL
+818 GTFTRTFEPYSL
-831 TILRIHP
+831 TILRIRQ

>member
-49 IDNKQYHALYA
+49 IDNKKYHALYA
-60 WEKCCLNTEEAV
+60 WEPCMLDGKDGQATLEDVELTVLTE
-72 APVEGVVQAESVAQ
+72 
-86 TNATRQPT
+86 
-94 QADSEAVSLEILTD
+94 

-115 PHYLRITA
+115 PHYLRMTV
-123 KTPYAGV
+123 KNPYAGV
-130 ENIGFNSGVALEGG
+130 QNVGFNSGIFLEDG
-144 ETYHFSCYLRKVD
+144 ESYHFSCYFRKVD
-157 EPMNVKVCLVGKNS
+157 QPMTVKVCLIGK
-171 ADGNGEKYGKE
+171 DGKE
-182 YASCER
+182 YAACEITV
-188 MADSSDWKKYTA
+188 DSDAWKKYTA
-200 DLVIPADE
+200 DFAIKSGDS
-208 GCTDARLAL
+208 CTDARLAL
-217 VCTTPG
+217 VCTVTG

-228 FVSLFPEH
+228 FVSLFPAH
-236 TYKNRPNGLRKD
+236 TYKNRSNGLRKD

-267 LVHDGQLDLNAR
+267 LVHDGQLDPDAR

-337 HQRKVPLD
+337 HQRKVPLN

-365 TTVWGKKRAEMGH
+365 TTVWGKKRADMGH

-409 REKYPEIKLIGS
+409 REKYPDIKLIGS

-457 IANVDRYDSFS
+457 IANVDRYDHFS
-468 AEDPKVF
+468 ATDPKVF

-481 WGNQWQNGLAEAA
+481 WGNQWENGLAEAA

-532 HQVYGSANYYVQS
+532 HQVYGSVNYYVQS

-558 AVSEPEAEKTLR
+558 SVSEPADEKEIRLKAE
-570 LQEEEAIR
+570 QEIR
-578 AGAKTVSG
+578 ENAKTISG
-586 SVRLQVN
+586 PVRVLVN

-600 EVTVQNND
+600 EVTAVNNE

-621 ADLEKLPKTYENAV
+621 KDTQEKSASYENSV
-635 EAGVIPADWTDYTL
+635 EAGVIPSDWTNYTL
-649 TMKAKETEGRKG
+649 TMKAKETDGKKG
-661 FMVCIGESHDNI
+661 FLVWIGEPSDNI

-688 HFKFGKGAC
+688 HFKNGKGAC
-697 LSEAMFSAEKDHEYE
+697 LSEAMFSADKDHEYE
-712 LKLIVNGRT
+712 LKLVVKDRGVA
-721 MKAYVDGVE
+721 AYVDGVE
-730 YLDTIDKVPV
+730 YLSTIDKIPV
-740 AKPLYVSAVFDEP
+740 AKPLYLSAAVDEP
-753 TGDVIIKAVNITG
+753 TGDVIVKVVNITD
-766 KKQEAKIVLDGISGT
+766 KEQKAQFSLDGVSGEHT
-781 HQVQVEKMVAM
+781 VQIEKMIAK

-800 KKKKVVPVTAEET
+800 EKKKVVPVTAEET
-813 IEVAK
+813 ISD
-818 NGTFTRTFEPYSL
+818 GTFTRTFEPYSL
-831 TILRIHP
+831 TILRCHL